1 MIRSCA
7 TVNTMKSGQ
16 AQPALR
22 AAVATTRA
30 SPARSRV
37 PSVRRHLQLGHSILC
52 LCQISNLTFQIPSR
66 LLPLSFSLSVT
77 ATYCLATRHSA
88 LALVLS
94 QISNLK
100 SQIPFGHSPPGF
112 PVSRVNIG
120 SSARCYR
127 VTDSTPALPAK
138 DCLATRHSTL
148 ALVLSQISNLTFQVP
163 FSLLPLAFSL
173 SVVTPVN
180 IGSSARCYR
189 VTNSTPALPAK
200 DCLATRH
207 SNLALL
213 FSQISNLKSQISF
226 GLSHDPSLIPQHPSR
241 KPEYP
246 PLSRNIPPYPRISP
260 LPFVTHNRFQHSH
273 IHLNGRTRL
282 GITPLDFQ
290 PLPWDASDS
299 HQWQK
304 RVSLPEQTSPIRP
317 GIDLVYPRSVL
328 HLFGSPGGLPRVI
341 RRRAILLAAI
351 LGLGLNHFAIFARAH
366 GMRTYKPRQ
375 GRKAATVVCSASAVV
390 TLAFFKSS
398 AQSAP
403 TAAPQDLAS

>member
-88 LALVLS
+88 
-94 QISNLK
+94 
-100 SQIPFGHSPPGF
+100 
-112 PVSRVNIG
+112 
-120 SSARCYR
+120 
-127 VTDSTPALPAK
+127 
-138 DCLATRHSTL
+138 L